1 LFSFWKGVPKTH
13 EDFLFFDR
21 KVRYEAMAEISS
33 CNQNVLSAMNIAL
46 SIGNEELFNS
56 FRIVRK
62 KLEKIGGLLEAAH
75 ELVTEKKSSA
85 RGLVFLDFILLSG
98 CFALSEETRD
108 LLEKTF
114 ENDVAK
120 IHEIT
125 EKIDRHVRKIERL
138 IHIRNTALNIPD
150 KQFLRFLE
158 AEEND
163 VYETF
168 RSLAILAYSEDEKR
182 SFLRKG
188 EHYKSLVSRS
198 LYAAKILEEK
208 FGPEIDFKTFYIEF
222 RKMNP
227 DIDVPPD
234 ELEKALRK
242 LVDDQWLLNIIYS
255 AEGSKTVWT
264 KLDYGKI
271 LRLVK
276 DNKNYENGVTL
287 MELTHITGWS
297 AEYVNSVL
305 QGLEERGIARKGV
318 EPDGTVKWYFPEAA
332 KMET

>member
-1 LFSFWKGVPKTH
+1 
-13 EDFLFFDR
+13 
-21 KVRYEAMAEISS
+21 
-33 CNQNVLSAMNIAL
+33 MNIAL

-114 ENDVAK
+114 ENDVVK

-168 RSLAILAYSEDEKR
+168 RSLAIL
-182 SFLRKG
+182 
-188 EHYKSLVSRS
+188 
-198 LYAAKILEEK
+198 
-208 FGPEIDFKTFYIEF
+208 
-222 RKMNP
+222 
-227 DIDVPPD
+227 
-234 ELEKALRK
+234 
-242 LVDDQWLLNIIYS
+242 
-255 AEGSKTVWT
+255 
-264 KLDYGKI
+264 
-271 LRLVK
+271 
-276 DNKNYENGVTL
+276 
-287 MELTHITGWS
+287 
-297 AEYVNSVL
+297 
-305 QGLEERGIARKGV
+305 
-318 EPDGTVKWYFPEAA
+318 
-332 KMET
+332 